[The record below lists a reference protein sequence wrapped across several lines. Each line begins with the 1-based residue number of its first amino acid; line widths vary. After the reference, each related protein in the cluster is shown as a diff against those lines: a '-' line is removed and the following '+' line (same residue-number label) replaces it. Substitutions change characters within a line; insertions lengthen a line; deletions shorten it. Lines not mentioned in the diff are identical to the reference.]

1 MIRGEGKGFKRRSV
15 GRIAVLAALLVGML
29 GGTVFGASTVKK
41 YHDIP
46 AYQMRDV
53 YSQKQVKIGPIDVRD
68 GEKSCSES
76 KKMMLHLRF
85 TTALYR
91 KSIKL

>member
-53 YSQKQVKIGPIDVRD
+53 YSQKQVKIGPIDVRMVI
-68 GEKSCSES
+68 SRLMC
-76 KKMMLHLRF
+76 KMMLPLRF
-85 TTALYR
+85 TTAPFR
-91 KSIKL
+91 KSIGW

>member
-15 GRIAVLAALLVGML
+15 CRIAVLAALLVVML
-29 GGTVFGASTVKK
+29 GSTVFGASTVKK

-53 YSQKQVKIGPIDVRD
+53 YSQK
-68 GEKSCSES
+68 
-76 KKMMLHLRF
+76 
-85 TTALYR
+85 
-91 KSIKL
+91 

>member
-68 GEKSCSES
+68 GDK
-76 KKMMLHLRF
+76 
-85 TTALYR
+85 
-91 KSIKL
+91 II